1 MSSKIAYEGIDV
13 QITKDW
19 YTYLLRYPKDYG
31 ELSDIVFYIGK
42 GTRNRVFDH
51 LHEARKGQGT
61 KNACII
67 RDVWAQ
73 GKQIQVEIPLQ
84 SDDPS
89 DALQYE
95 WACLCHIHAS
105 KHLTNFKDAA
115 HIRDRDVSTND
126 LWVESLEWSEV
137 PTEETLSVGFIYEP
151 EFREPVID
159 PNLPEPIK
167 AWEERIYET
176 SSFSSRVPE
185 RMPAKIEGDTEVY
198 FNLKTA
204 CNFTGVGRQGL
215 RFIDLSVEF
224 GLSTFRGRVVTYYA
238 KSELLRFIDWVNEK
252 YPGESINP
260 NFAEPETPY
269 GKQRNLRN
277 YYHQ

>member
-1 MSSKIAYEGIDV
+1 MSSKIVYEGIDV

-31 ELSDIVFYIGK
+31 ELSNIVFYIGK

-61 KNACII
+61 KNAHII
-67 RDVWAQ
+67 RGVWAN

-84 SDDPS
+84 SDIES

-95 WACLCHIHAS
+95 WACLCYIHAS
-105 KHLTNFKDAA
+105 EHLTNFKDAA
-115 HIRDRDVSTND
+115 HLRDRDASVDD
-126 LWVESLEWSEV
+126 LWVESLEWSER
-137 PTEETLSVGFIYEP
+137 PTEDVFSLEFIYEP
-151 EFREPVID
+151 EFREPAISPD
-159 PNLPEPIK
+159 LPGPIRE
-167 AWEERIYET
+167 WEERIYEP
-176 SSFSSRVPE
+176 SSFDLKVYE

-198 FNLKTA
+198 FNTKTA

-215 RFIDLSVEF
+215 RFLDLAEEF
-224 GLSTFRGRVVTYYA
+224 GLSAFKGRVVTYYA
-238 KSELLRFIDWVNEK
+238 KSELLRFIDWVNEN

-260 NFAEPETPY
+260 NFTEPETPY
-269 GKQRNLRN
+269 GKQRNRRN
-277 YYHQ
+277 RHD